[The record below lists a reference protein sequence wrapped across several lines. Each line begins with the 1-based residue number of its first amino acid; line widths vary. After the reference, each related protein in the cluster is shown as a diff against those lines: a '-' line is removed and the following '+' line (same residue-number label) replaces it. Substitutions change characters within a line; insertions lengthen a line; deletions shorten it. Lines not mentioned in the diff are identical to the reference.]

1 MAGMRGRGQQP
12 SLGVSPRREGA
23 AAWSVKPQ
31 EEGDPGQLAER
42 GVRTKVTWVFHCE
55 TSPPGLAL
63 SPCDRGQGGETAIKK
78 KKNLNDMTCQL

>member
-42 GVRTKVTWVFHCE
+42 GVTFDEYMINKILE
-55 TSPPGLAL
+55 
-63 SPCDRGQGGETAIKK
+63 E
-78 KKNLNDMTCQL
+78 